1 MDSIVCDSL
10 QSPETSDVFREV
22 DRQWVQPYLASVL
35 SSSSP
40 SPSHHV
46 STLDVLQSCHNNET
60 LYNIARLSSVYD
72 VTHLQQ
78 WRQHYNMDQIEQNL
92 DIRPLRGLQLIN
104 ADTKRALQF
113 LAKSQLTR
121 LDLARFKD
129 MSEEEIVKM
138 DLRKFVRQLRVL
150 KDDLSRSSGFRSMT
164 TRLSNEVLYLENMM
178 RVAEQVK
185 ITVRHLKQTIDIL
198 EENMRINVGSMKDN
212 IEVLLNDAS
221 SATNILNSE
230 GGDIL
235 RQLTVSH
242 VRDTLDL
249 VDTFVETVIIGFNK
263 DVGFC
268 QPLSNSFNASVV
280 ALCDEMVQPFNGFWA
295 SIGW

>member
-1 MDSIVCDSL
+1 MCDSL

-22 DRQWVQPYLASVL
+22 DKQWVQPYLASVL
-35 SSSSP
+35 SSSP
-40 SPSHHV
+40 RASHHV
-46 STLDVLQSCHNNET
+46 STLDVIQSCHNNET

-72 VTHLQQ
+72 VTNLQQ

-104 ADTKRALQF
+104 ADTKSSLQF

-129 MSEEEIVKM
+129 MSEEDIVKM

-198 EENMRINVGSMKDN
+198 EENMRVNVGSMKDN

-221 SATNILNSE
+221 AATNILNSE
-230 GGDIL
+230 GGEIL

>member
-40 SPSHHV
+40 RPSHHV

-72 VTHLQQ
+72 VTHLKQ

-104 ADTKRALQF
+104 ADTKSALQF

-198 EENMRINVGSMKDN
+198 EENMRVNVGSMKDN

-221 SATNILNSE
+221 TATNILNSE

>member
-198 EENMRINVGSMKDN
+198 EENMRVNVGSMKDN